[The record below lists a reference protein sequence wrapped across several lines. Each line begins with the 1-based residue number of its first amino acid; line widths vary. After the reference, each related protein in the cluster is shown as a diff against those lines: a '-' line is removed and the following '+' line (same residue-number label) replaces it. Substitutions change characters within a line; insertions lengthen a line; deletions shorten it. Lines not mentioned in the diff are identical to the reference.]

1 MKSVTIEHIAGM
13 NCHYRFYTLSDFFAG
28 LQRNGIT
35 HAELWTCA
43 SHFLLDA
50 QHWQDTRAV
59 RDLERQ
65 YEITIICLTPEQNNP
80 KPHNLAA
87 KDPELIERT
96 YRYFCNAVCAA
107 AELECNLLSV
117 SSGWGFYSEPR
128 AEAWKRSAE
137 MLYRVA
143 EYAHTHGVCLAM
155 ETLLPRETTLVR
167 TLTEAKEMLRTVGSQ
182 GLKLNLDLGSMAAAG
197 ETVEQWFAAC
207 GAEIVHCH
215 FVDGNP
221 TGHLAWG
228 EGNRNPGE
236 DLNVFAQNDYLGFFS
251 LELLSPEY
259 YQTPWL
265 AEQKSLK
272 ALSPWLETTG
282 KEGYR

>member
-1 MKSVTIEHIAGM
+1 MKSVTIERIAGM

-35 HAELWTCA
+35 HAELWTCP

-59 RDLERQ
+59 RDLARQ